1 MVNEK
6 TQFAESVLLEY
17 FCDIPSLIR
26 PMQLLCKYC
35 CFGKWPLPGVV
46 L

>member
-17 FCDIPSLIR
+17 FRDIPSLI
-26 PMQLLCKYC
+26 PHMQLLCKYY
-35 CFGKWPLPGVV
+35 CFGK
-46 L
+46 